1 MSCKLI
7 NCLSMQPDNTQEV
20 GYVEPTTKIL
30 GRSANSRKKQ
40 QAEKHRTKQ
49 CLLAGFLAF
58 SFLISTISGPVLAA
72 ADNKDKPQP
81 RGTLL
86 LPLSPMLGN
95 TAGNKGDH
103 KPNPLSQLALPSL
116 DPGSEINIV
125 PVTTT
130 KDGQRKQGQ
139 PIKITSSP
147 AGPQITTGKSTAKVP
162 AQSLPSRASTPQAP
176 AARSLSASNKTK
188 APLQAASPART
199 SSLNLVPEQPKLAPP
214 EAGIKPV
221 PEALASEHGILEDG
235 AEIEEDTMLKGTVQ
249 IVADDTEYD
258 QDKNTFLGT
267 GNAVATIAGQNSR
280 LEADMILYDQ
290 NSQTIDARGAV
301 KIIRDGMLSTG
312 SSFKFKVTS
321 DEYMITNPDTEI
333 QGTTVVARKA
343 MGTREG
349 LVFKQGT
356 LNLPEPVVIAKGGW
370 FGPLSAAETSAEK
383 LAHPDAY
390 MPAKPSFRFKARK
403 MVYERYKES
412 GNLTIFGGK
421 MQVGNFD
428 IPLGKLTATVGKEN
442 RVVMPITP
450 YIGNNIQSGGVN
462 IGAHFNYNIGKT
474 GVFSWAP
481 LLQLGGRN
489 TSGDSDSGQIGAGA
503 HIRYTSSRLST
514 QLAYGS
520 VSNLLVADL
529 RYQIHQNTHL
539 QMGINRFLNDGLFG
553 SRRARL
559 AAEAVDFRGITGLP
573 YVSSVSF
580 RTGVGWFQDQPSL
593 LNLTPDYKEL
603 FTTTGS
609 NNRISGFRLSE
620 QLMAISEPVF
630 SFGNRKYGTTM
641 NLFGGV
647 AARAYSSGDG
657 MLMGQLGPI
666 LNVNLNRVRLQGGY
680 TQSGVRGQS
689 PFVFDQFIQGQR
701 SAQIAGDVKV
711 CKWLTVGA
719 NLGYNLDAKM
729 LYQRGLTAAIG
740 PEDFKILLSR
750 DTIRGMN
757 RFGFDFMY
765 GAPIPYQKLVLK
777 NRPDQG
783 QIGGI

>member
-1 MSCKLI
+1 MGPATTEI
-7 NCLSMQPDNTQEV
+7 LS
-20 GYVEPTTKIL
+20 KAI
-30 GRSANSRKKQ
+30 RKP
-40 QAEKHRTKQ
+40 EKPGVRQ
-49 CLLAGFLAF
+49 CWLAGFLAF
-58 SFLISTISGPVLAA
+58 SLLVGSVANPALAA
-72 ADNKDKPQP
+72 TDKAVADNKNKSQP

-95 TAGNKGDH
+95 TPAASTPATNTSVTKGEH
-103 KPNPLSQLALPSL
+103 KASPLSQLSLPSL
-116 DPGSEINIV
+116 EAGSEINII

-130 KDGQRKQGQ
+130 KDGQKKQGQ

-147 AGPQITTGKSTAKVP
+147 NGPKISGSKQTTAPVSSSRVP
-162 AQSLPSRASTPQAP
+162 ATSPSSSRPVPVAANKVKTTPP
-176 AARSLSASNKTK
+176 GRSI
-188 APLQAASPART
+188 P
-199 SSLNLVPEQPKLAPP
+199 LNLVQEKPQLAQPET
-214 EAGIKPV
+214 GIKPV

-235 AEIEEDTMLKGTVQ
+235 AELDEDTMLKGTVQ

-343 MGTREG
+343 MGNKEG

-383 LAHPDAY
+383 IAHPDAY

-412 GNLTIFGGK
+412 GNLTVFGGK

-428 IPLGKLTATVGKEN
+428 IPLGKFTATVGKEN

-489 TSGDSDSGQIGAGA
+489 TSGDSDAGQIGAGA

-529 RYQIHQNTHL
+529 RYQVHKNTHL

-553 SRRARL
+553 ARRARL
-559 AAEAVDFRGITGLP
+559 AAEAVDFRGISGIP
-573 YVSSVSF
+573 YLSAISF
-580 RTGVGWFQDQPSL
+580 RTGIGWFQDQPSL

-603 FTTTGS
+603 FTTNGENS
-609 NNRISGFRLSE
+609 RISGFRLSE
-620 QLMAISEPVF
+620 QLMAISEPIF

-647 AARAYSSGDG
+647 AARAYSSGDS

-666 LNVNLNRVRLQGGY
+666 LNVNLNRVRLQSGY

-711 CKWLTVGA
+711 CRWLTVGA

-729 LYQRGLTAAIG
+729 LYQRGITAAIG